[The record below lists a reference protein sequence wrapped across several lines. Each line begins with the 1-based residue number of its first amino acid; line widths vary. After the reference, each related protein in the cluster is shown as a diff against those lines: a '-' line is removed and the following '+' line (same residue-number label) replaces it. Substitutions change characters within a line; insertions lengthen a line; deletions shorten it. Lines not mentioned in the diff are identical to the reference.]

1 MPAHRSRTERWQEC
15 LHEVAARG
23 GGLEFSFAHEGD
35 AAAPTSSPAGAPP
48 RKDLVWRVRLY
59 QVTERELI
67 IERPGA
73 LGQPFNLAEGA
84 QLIGAMVIG
93 QNRWMFHTRCLGN
106 TEIAGPGGRPVPVV
120 RVSLPD
126 RMERCQ
132 RRSFNRISTAEL
144 SIPQVECWPLLDPYS
159 VIAAEIANRA
169 QILDLE
175 RSSPAAAGPA
185 SAPSSFTM
193 PVVGPR
199 FPAHLLNLGG
209 GGVGLQIERADAA
222 ALDRS
227 RLFWLRIDLTP
238 QIPAPLAVT
247 ARLAHTHIDSTQAVY
262 AGLAFEFGF
271 NPAHREFVAG
281 QLCGYFAAMQNSQ
294 RLRRS
299 A

>member
-23 GGLEFSFAHEGD
+23 GGLEFSLAHESSESEPL
-35 AAAPTSSPAGAPP
+35 AAG
-48 RKDLVWRVRLY
+48 KDLVWRVRLY
-59 QVTERELI
+59 QVTDRELI

-73 LGQPFNLAEGA
+73 MGQPFNVAEGA
-84 QLIGAMVIG
+84 ELIGGMVIG
-93 QNRWMFHTRCLGN
+93 QNRWMFHTRCLGSGE
-106 TEIAGPGGRPVPVV
+106 TPGPGGRPVSVL
-120 RVSLPD
+120 RVALPD
-126 RMERCQ
+126 KMERCQ
-132 RRSFNRISTAEL
+132 RRSFNRISTVEL

-169 QILDLE
+169 QILELE
-175 RSSPAAAGPA
+175 RSAAPAA
-185 SAPSSFTM
+185 SATPSSFTM

-199 FPAHLLNLGG
+199 FQAQLLNIGG

-227 RLFWLRIDLTP
+227 RLFWLRVDLTP
-238 QIPAPLAVT
+238 QIPAPLAIT

-281 QLCGYFAAMQNSQ
+281 QLCGYFAAMQSRQ

>member
-23 GGLEFSFAHEGD
+23 GGLEFSFAQD
-35 AAAPTSSPAGAPP
+35 TPAATDDGPATI

-59 QVTERELI
+59 QVTDHELI

-73 LGQPFNLAEGA
+73 LGQSFTLTEGA
-84 QLIGAMVIG
+84 ELIGAMVIG
-93 QNRWMFHTRCLGN
+93 QNRWMFHTRCLGS
-106 TEIAGPGGRPVPVV
+106 TELPGPGGRPIPVV
-120 RVSLPD
+120 RLALPD

-132 RRSFNRISTAEL
+132 RRTFNRISTAEL

-175 RSSPAAAGPA
+175 RAQPGAAPAT
-185 SAPSSFTM
+185 PSSFTM
-193 PVVGPR
+193 PVVGPK
-199 FPAHLLNLGG
+199 FKAQLLNIGG
-209 GGVGLQIERADAA
+209 GGVGLQIERADSA

-227 RLFWLRIDLTP
+227 RLFWLRVDLTP
-238 QIPAPLAVT
+238 QIPSPLALT

-271 NPAHREFVAG
+271 HPAHREFVAG
-281 QLCGYFAAMQNSQ
+281 QLCGYFAAMQNRQ
-294 RLRRS
+294 RLRHS

>member
-15 LHEVAARG
+15 LHDVAARG
-23 GGLEFSFAHEGD
+23 GGLEFSFAPGPD
-35 AAAPTSSPAGAPP
+35 ADTSA

-59 QVTERELI
+59 QVTERELVL
-67 IERPGA
+67 ERPGA
-73 LGQPFNLAEGA
+73 VGQAFSVAEGA
-84 QLIGAMVIG
+84 ELIGAMVIG
-93 QNRWMFHTRCLGN
+93 QNRWMFHTRCLGSG
-106 TEIAGPGGRPVPVV
+106 ELAGPAGRPIPVI
-120 RVSLPD
+120 RLALPD
-126 RMERCQ
+126 KMERCQ

-175 RSSPAAAGPA
+175 NAGARA
-185 SAPSSFTM
+185 SLPTASSFAM

-199 FPAHLLNLGG
+199 FRAQLLNLGG
-209 GGVGLQIERADAA
+209 GGVGLQIERPDAA

-227 RLFWLRIDLTP
+227 RLFWLRVDLTP
-238 QIPAPLAVT
+238 QIPAPLAIT

-262 AGLAFEFGF
+262 AGMAFEFGF
-271 NPAHREFVAG
+271 HPAHREFVAG
-281 QLCGYFAAMQNSQ
+281 QLCGYFAAIQN
-294 RLRRS
+294 RRALRRS